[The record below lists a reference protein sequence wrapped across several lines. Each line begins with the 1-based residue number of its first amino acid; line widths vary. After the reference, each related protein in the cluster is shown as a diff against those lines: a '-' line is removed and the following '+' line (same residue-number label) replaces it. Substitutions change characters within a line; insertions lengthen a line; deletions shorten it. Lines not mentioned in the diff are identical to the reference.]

1 MIQGVVENESLCL
14 QKLLDFALQ
23 MQIET
28 ELETTQYDALNS
40 AIQTITETHLKKG
53 ITAHEAV
60 IHLMECTSMLP
71 GVFNV
76 QMLYFRQRLQDMVHN
91 PMSVSGYNSLQ
102 YVLPVRQCEVE
113 GKPST
118 ISTATQTELV
128 NPNSSGILEFHK
140 REFLLR
146 WTLP

>member
-1 MIQGVVENESLCL
+1 M
-14 QKLLDFALQ
+14 QKLLWFALQ

-28 ELETTQYDALNS
+28 ELETTQYDALSS
-40 AIQTITETHLKKG
+40 AVQTITETHMTKG

-102 YVLPVRQCEVE
+102 YSLPIRQCEVD
-113 GKPST
+113 GNPT
-118 ISTATQTELV
+118 AISTATQTELV
-128 NPNSSGILEFHK
+128 NPNSSNILEFNK

>member
-1 MIQGVVENESLCL
+1 MKDETLCL
-14 QKLLDFALQ
+14 QQLLSFALQ

-28 ELETTQYDALNS
+28 ELETTQHDALAS
-40 AIQTITETHLKKG
+40 AVQTITETHLKKG

-102 YVLPVRQCEVE
+102 YLLPTRQCEVE
-113 GKPST
+113 GKPT
-118 ISTATQTELV
+118 AISTATQTELV
-128 NPNSSGILEFHK
+128 NPNSSNILEFNK